1 VAHEL
6 DLGLRFIV
14 EPSGTSLT
22 EDEKSALKALRPAG
36 IMLRKRNFAQT
47 KSYPEWLAEYS
58 QLLQEVRQAIGRP
71 NIIVSI
77 DHEGGNVHRFPPPIT
92 RFPYPALYGRNLKAV
107 EQVASMMAAE
117 LRACGVN
124 LSFSPCADIH
134 SNPQNPVINQRAFGQ
149 NAQDVAESVCVFAD
163 ALRRAGVVPCAK
175 HFPGHGDTS
184 ADSHYALPVVAKTL
198 AELRDQEFV
207 PFRALIASGIEMIM
221 SAHLMVPAL
230 DPTNQA
236 TLSPAIMRQTLRQ
249 ELSFTGITV
258 ADALGM
264 KAIHDSLSSGSF
276 AERAHAAGIDL
287 LLMVGDTVSINDAL
301 AIRDEW
307 ARSGSLSTERE
318 SLNEVQVRLEAFLS
332 ALPQYTVSEL
342 DQKTLNV
349 HQALAA
355 ELATNTAWS
364 TFDFNPVGFD

>member
-1 VAHEL
+1 VTQEL

-22 EDEKSALKALRPAG
+22 ANEAAALRDLKPSG
-36 IMLRKRNFAQT
+36 LMLRKRNFAQ
-47 KSYPEWLAEYS
+47 SAPYHEWLDQYS
-58 QLLQEVRQAIGRP
+58 RLLQEAREAIGRP

-107 EQVASMMAAE
+107 EQVAAMMAAE
-117 LRACGVN
+117 LRASGVN

-149 NAQDVAESVCVFAD
+149 SSQDVAESVCVFAD
-163 ALRRAGVVPCAK
+163 ALRRGGVVPCAK

-198 AELRDQEFV
+198 SELKVQEFL
-207 PFRALIASGIEMIM
+207 PFNALIASGIEMIM
-221 SAHLMVPAL
+221 SAHLMVPAI
-230 DPTNQA
+230 DPNNQA
-236 TLSPAIMRQTLRQ
+236 TLSPAIMGQILRQ
-249 ELSFTGITV
+249 ELSFTGITI

-264 KAIHDSLSSGSF
+264 KAIHESLSSGSF

-287 LLMVGDTVSINDAL
+287 FLMVGDTVSIKDAL
-301 AIRDEW
+301 TIREEW
-307 ARSGSLSTERE
+307 ERSASLSMERD
-318 SLNEVQVRLEAFLS
+318 SLGEVQARLEAFLS
-332 ALPQYTVSEL
+332 SLPQYSVMEL
-342 DQKTLNV
+342 DQKTLNA

-355 ELATNTAWS
+355 ELATNSAWS

>member
-1 VAHEL
+1 MAQEL

-22 EDEKSALKALRPAG
+22 ADEATVLRALKPAG
-36 IMLRKRNFAQT
+36 VMLRKRNFAQT
-47 KSYPEWLAEYS
+47 KSYTEWLAEYS
-58 QLLQEVRQAIGRP
+58 QLLHDTRAAIGRP
-71 NIIVSI
+71 NIIVSV

-92 RFPYPALYGRNLKAV
+92 RFPYPALYARNLKAV
-107 EQVASMMAAE
+107 EQVASMMARE
-117 LRACGVN
+117 LRASGVN

-134 SNPQNPVINQRAFGQ
+134 SNTQNPVINQRAFGQ
-149 NAQDVAESVCVFAD
+149 TAREVAESVCVFAD

-198 AELRDQEFV
+198 SELKNQEFL
-207 PFRALIASGIEMIM
+207 PFSALIASGIEMIM
-221 SAHLMVPAL
+221 SAHLMVPAI
-230 DPTNQA
+230 DPNNQA
-236 TLSPAIMRQTLRQ
+236 TLSPAIMRQILRR
-249 ELSFTGITV
+249 ELSFKGITI

-264 KAIHDSLSSGSF
+264 KAILESLSSGSF

-307 ARSGSLSTERE
+307 ARSGSLSTERD

-332 ALPQYTVSEL
+332 ALPQYPVTAL
-342 DQKTLNV
+342 DQKTLDA
-349 HQALAA
+349 HHALAA
-355 ELATNTAWS
+355 ELATNSAWS

>member
-1 VAHEL
+1 MAHEL

-22 EDEKSALKALRPAG
+22 EEESIALKSLRPAG
-36 IMLRKRNFAQT
+36 IMLRKRNFAQS
-47 KSYPEWLAEYS
+47 KSYSEWLAEYS
-58 QLLQEVRQAIGRP
+58 QLLQDTREAIGRP
-71 NIIVSI
+71 NIVVSI
-77 DHEGGNVHRFPPPIT
+77 DHEGGDVHRFPPPIT

-117 LRACGVN
+117 LRASGIN

-149 NAQDVAESVCVFAD
+149 NARDVAKSVCVFAD
-163 ALRRAGVVPCAK
+163 ALRRGGVVPCAK

-184 ADSHYALPVVAKTL
+184 ADSHYALPVVARTL
-198 AELRDQEFV
+198 NALRDQEFV

-230 DPTNQA
+230 DPNNQA
-236 TLSPAIMRQTLRQ
+236 TLSPVIMGQMLRQ
-249 ELSFTGITV
+249 ELSFKGITI

-264 KAIHDSLSSGSF
+264 KAIHESLSSGTF
-276 AERAHAAGIDL
+276 AERAHTAGIDL
-287 LLMVGDTVSINDAL
+287 FLMVGDTVSIQDAVV
-301 AIRDEW
+301 IREEW
-307 ARSGSLSTERE
+307 ARSGALSAADHSLR
-318 SLNEVQVRLEAFLS
+318 EVQGRLEAFLAS
-332 ALPQYTVSEL
+332 LPQYPVSEIS
-342 DQKTLNV
+342 QKTLEV

-364 TFDFNPVGFD
+364 SFDFNPVGFD

>member
-1 VAHEL
+1 MAQEL

-22 EDEKSALKALRPAG
+22 ADEATALKALKPAG

-58 QLLQEVRQAIGRP
+58 QLLHETREAIGRP

-77 DHEGGNVHRFPPPIT
+77 DHEGGNVHRFPPPIS
-92 RFPYPALYGRNLKAV
+92 RFPYPALYARNLKAV
-107 EQVASMMAAE
+107 EQVASMMARE
-117 LRACGVN
+117 LRASGVN

-134 SNPQNPVINQRAFGQ
+134 SNPQNPVINQRSFGQ
-149 NAQDVAESVCVFAD
+149 NAQDVAESACVFAD
-163 ALRRAGVVPCAK
+163 ALRRGGVVPCAK

-184 ADSHYALPVVAKTL
+184 TDSHYALPVVAKTL
-198 AELRDQEFV
+198 GELKNQEFL
-207 PFRALIASGIEMIM
+207 PFNALIASGIEMIM
-221 SAHLMVPAL
+221 SAHLMVPAI
-230 DPTNQA
+230 DPDNQA
-236 TLSPAIMRQTLRQ
+236 TLSPAIMGQILRQ
-249 ELSFTGITV
+249 ELSFRGITI

-264 KAIHDSLSSGSF
+264 KAIHESLSSGSF

-287 LLMVGDTVSINDAL
+287 FLMVGDTVSIKDAL

-307 ARSGSLSTERE
+307 KRSRSLSTERQ
-318 SLNEVQVRLEAFLS
+318 SLGEVQARLEAFLS
-332 ALPQYTVSEL
+332 SLPQYSVTPL
-342 DQKTLNV
+342 DQKTLDA

-355 ELATNTAWS
+355 ELATNSAWS